1 VSYRVCDTTMTGISD
16 MGYGVIARC
25 IGNLHRVVH
34 RDVSVLNIKGV
45 EDYGEQRWRI
55 IGEARDFRRKE
66 RDLANVLRKYG
77 F

>member
-1 VSYRVCDTTMTGISD
+1 MTGISD

-55 IGEARDFRRKE
+55 IGEARDFRRK
-66 RDLANVLRKYG
+66 
-77 F
+77 